1 MSQPPADWVER
12 FLLNKTNVRRLSPN
26 SLAALRHD
34 LAYFQEFCK
43 QHGFE
48 TWSQIR
54 SPHLRQFV
62 VYAHKTGVSGRSV
75 QRYLSSIRSFF
86 RYLLREGVVQA
97 NPVVGIRAP
106 KYEKRLPNALDVDQ
120 AQQLLTTDAN
130 DPFAVRDFAIMEL
143 LYSSGLRLSEL
154 VGLSVADV
162 DIGDATVRVTGKGN
176 KMRIVPVG
184 RIALQA
190 LHVWL
195 QQRPQWLKE
204 AQQQALFL
212 SRDGNRLHQR
222 SIQTRIRLWGLRQN
236 LPGSVHPHRLRH
248 SFASHLLQS
257 SGDIRAVQ
265 ELLGHANIGTTQVY
279 THLDYQHL
287 AQVYDQAHP
296 RAKKSTPTK

>member
-1 MSQPPADWVER
+1 MSQAPTDWIDR

-26 SLAALRHD
+26 TIEALRRD

-43 QHGFE
+43 QNGLEAWEH
-48 TWSQIR
+48 IR
-54 SPHLRQFV
+54 SPHMRQFV
-62 VYAHKTGVSGRSV
+62 VYAHKSGVSGRSV
-75 QRYLSSIRSFF
+75 QRYLSSVRSFF
-86 RYLLREGVVQA
+86 RFLLREGIVQA

-120 AQQLLTTDAN
+120 AQQLLNFDPN
-130 DPFAVRDFAIMEL
+130 DPFAIRDLAIMEL

-162 DIGDATVRVTGKGN
+162 DMGDATVRVTGKGS
-176 KMRIVPVG
+176 KMRVVPVG

-190 LHVWL
+190 LQVWL
-195 QQRPQWLKE
+195 QQRPQWLKDADE
-204 AQQQALFL
+204 HALFL

-222 SIQTRIRLWGLRQN
+222 SIQTRMRLWGLRQN

-265 ELLGHANIGTTQVY
+265 ELLGHANIGTTQIY

-296 RAKKSTPTK
+296 RAKKSKPVK